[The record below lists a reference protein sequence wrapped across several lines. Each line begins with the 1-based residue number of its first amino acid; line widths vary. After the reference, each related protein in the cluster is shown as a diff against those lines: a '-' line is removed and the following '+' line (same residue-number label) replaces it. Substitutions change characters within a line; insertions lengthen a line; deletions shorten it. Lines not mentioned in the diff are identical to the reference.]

1 NGCARGKLLPVSGWK
16 RAAELPEQFVAASL
30 AEGLDQRI
38 LQIVLP
44 PARGGGKTRFQFAD
58 IELRN
63 VARRRPHGD
72 HDARQPRLG
81 LVRVAAWSQ
90 LGSRDDIRSLAPK
103 QWYVARVR
111 AVGGRCEQAEKAVLA
126 DDLTAGV
133 EALDRY
139 VIEIAGPVD
148 CRA

>member
-1 NGCARGKLLPVSGWK
+1 KEALEGIAADEKPKPLPISQMQNPHRGAKQILFGGLEKL
-16 RAAELPEQFVAASL
+16 
-30 AEGLDQRI
+30 
-38 LQIVLP
+38 
-44 PARGGGKTRFQFAD
+44 
-58 IELRN
+58 
-63 VARRRPHGD
+63 VARVCFENID
-72 HDARQPRLG
+72 ES

-90 LGSRDDIRSLAPK
+90 LGPRDDIRRLAPK
-103 QWYVARVR
+103 QWYVARIR
-111 AVGGRCEQAEKAVLA
+111 AVGRRCEQAEKAVLA